1 VFRPDI
7 AIRFFPA
14 VHGIRLIRASAGFDD
29 VMLKRAF
36 PAHAATGARSRP
48 MTPAMEGN
56 KIPLDGHASNI
67 KWPTIDL

>member
-14 VHGIRLIRASAGFDD
+14 VHGIKLIRASAGFDD

-48 MTPAMEGN
+48 MTPRNGGKQN
-56 KIPLDGHASNI
+56 SPRWTCQQH
-67 KWPTIDL
+67 